1 MKKVINIF
9 LFVLCFTVISCHDDD
24 TISPSLTIIQ
34 TDLNLKAIGGEASIQ
49 IQATGEV
56 KATSDVEWCQVTEV
70 TTETVK
76 LSVQE
81 NRDYPGRSAQIIITN
96 GSQTKQA
103 TLIQE
108 GAILTYNKAEQI
120 QSTNNQAAVLP
131 IKLSSS
137 FPIQITIPEKNK
149 SWLSFTHST
158 DGSGGSFIVSA
169 NNTGKARGSDVTI
182 TSGERTL
189 TYQVLQYGAENFVG
203 SWKGT
208 YVNQGSQYSL
218 PDISISAADEN
229 GIYTISG
236 LYKTSVYD
244 YKVQATY
251 QNNMFVITGQE
262 VGVYVSSIVPMNV
275 YFCIVDNIGFPLWT
289 ADNSIGLIPVFL
301 SDGSFVLAFADNG
314 GVAGEVVSKIS
325 FAGFL
330 GDPSLDTFQGHL
342 RLMSNCFFF

>member
-9 LFVLCFTVISCHDDD
+9 LFILCFTVISCHDDD
-24 TISPSLTIIQ
+24 TIPSDLIIIKS
-34 TDLNLKAIGGEASIQ
+34 DLNLKAIGGEASIQ

-56 KATSDVEWCQVTEV
+56 KATSDVKWCQVTEV
-70 TTETVK
+70 TTEAVK
-76 LSVQE
+76 LSVLE
-81 NRDYPGRSAQIIITN
+81 NRDYPGRTAQIIITN
-96 GSQTKQA
+96 GNQTKQV

-108 GAILTYNKAEQI
+108 GAIFTYNKSEQI
-120 QSTNNQAAVLP
+120 QSTDNKAAILP

-137 FPIQITIPEKNK
+137 FPIQVTIPEQNKN
-149 SWLSFTHST
+149 WLSFNPAT
-158 DGSGGSFIVSA
+158 DGNGGSFIVTA
-169 NNTGKARGSDVTI
+169 NNTGKARGSDVKI

-189 TYQVLQYGAENFVG
+189 TYQVLQYDAENFVG
-203 SWKGT
+203 DWKGT

-218 PDISISAADEN
+218 PAISISAADEN

-251 QNNMFVITGQE
+251 QNKMFVIAGQA
-262 VGVYVSSIVPMNV
+262 VGSYVSSVLPLNV
-275 YFCIVDNIGFPLWT
+275 YFCIIDDIGFPLWT
-289 ADNSIGLIPVFL
+289 ANSSIGLIPVFL

-314 GVAGEVVSKIS
+314 GVAGKVVSKVS
-325 FAGFL
+325 FSGFL
-330 GDPSLDTFQGHL
+330 GEPSLDTFQGHI